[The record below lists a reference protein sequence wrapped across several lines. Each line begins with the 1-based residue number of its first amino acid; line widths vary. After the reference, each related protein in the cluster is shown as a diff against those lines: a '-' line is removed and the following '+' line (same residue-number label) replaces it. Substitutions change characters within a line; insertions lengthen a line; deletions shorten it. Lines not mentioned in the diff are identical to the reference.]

1 MTHALASERVRE
13 WVELSSGE
21 GGDTSPLGPVPAERA
36 MTAPEMTVLSSYAT
50 YWHPGPP
57 PYAYPCCD

>member
-1 MTHALASERVRE
+1 MTHALAAERVRE
-13 WVELSSGE
+13 WVEQSTH
-21 GGDTSPLGPVPAERA
+21 GDAELCPVGAVPAERG
-36 MTAPEMTVLSSYAT
+36 MTTPEMTALSSYAT

>member
-1 MTHALASERVRE
+1 MTQALAAERVRE
-13 WVELSSGE
+13 WVEQSVRE
-21 GGDTSPLGPVPAERA
+21 GDGPGPLGSPPAERG
-36 MTAPEMTVLSSYAT
+36 MTTPEMTALSSYAT

>member
-1 MTHALASERVRE
+1 MSLSLASDRIRE
-13 WVELSSGE
+13 WARENADDREMLF
-21 GGDTSPLGPVPAERA
+21 GPVPEKRA
-36 MTAPEMTVLSSYAT
+36 MTTPEMTIMSSYAT

>member
-1 MTHALASERVRE
+1 MTQTLAAERVRE
-13 WVELSSGE
+13 WVEQSVREDDQAG
-21 GGDTSPLGPVPAERA
+21 PLGAPPAERA
-36 MTAPEMTVLSSYAT
+36 MTTPEMTALSSYAT

>member
-1 MTHALASERVRE
+1 MTRTLAAERVRE
-13 WVELSSGE
+13 WVEQSVREADEAG
-21 GGDTSPLGPVPAERA
+21 PLGTPPAERG
-36 MTAPEMTVLSSYAT
+36 MTTPEMTALSSYAT